1 MWEDAVSYFD
11 TEITS
16 MIKREYRELYPRLC
30 ILILG
35 SVGLKIDDEY
45 SDLEA
50 AFYLSYSGW
59 KEYGASL
66 QLSLNQALR
75 DRNPWKKKG
84 SVLCV
89 HPISWL
95 LDGQA
100 EQILKKQ
107 NKIQWNQIE
116 IPSLF
121 TMQHNQIYY
130 DPEGKLT
137 SLREQTKPENY
148 PEVQWK
154 RRILSSYR
162 MLLSELD
169 TFGTDIEKAIMSKS
183 LRVKL
188 LAVENAIES
197 FKEYIIAHNLLP
209 EVNMKSDDLDEEL
222 LWAERMHAWENTD
235 WHTLLNSYSEE
246 AAEDGYP
253 LDDFWVWSLWGKL
266 VNASKREKECKDGV
280 Y

>member
-1 MWEDAVSYFD
+1 
-11 TEITS
+11 
-16 MIKREYRELYPRLC
+16 
-30 ILILG
+30 
-35 SVGLKIDDEY
+35 
-45 SDLEA
+45 
-50 AFYLSYSGW
+50 
-59 KEYGASL
+59 
-66 QLSLNQALR
+66 
-75 DRNPWKKKG
+75 
-84 SVLCV
+84 
-89 HPISWL
+89 
-95 LDGQA
+95 
-100 EQILKKQ
+100 
-107 NKIQWNQIE
+107 
-116 IPSLF
+116 
-121 TMQHNQIYY
+121 
-130 DPEGKLT
+130 
-137 SLREQTKPENY
+137 
-148 PEVQWK
+148 
-154 RRILSSYR
+154 
-162 MLLSELD
+162 
-169 TFGTDIEKAIMSKS
+169 MSKS